1 MGGEYASGSIHSEAV
16 AHHSGLC
23 CEARLGLRLVGRLV
37 PVRVYPFH
45 FTGAGGAAAVYGAG
59 KLSKTVTC

>member
-1 MGGEYASGSIHSEAV
+1 MRAAPSTARQWPTTQGSA
-16 AHHSGLC
+16 A
-23 CEARLGLRLVGRLV
+23 LGLRLVGRLV